1 MHFYIYGCEE
11 RAMKALIETLR
22 ATAFGCRKMSI
33 SCGERA
39 GNALC
44 LAAAVFFF
52 AGSAWGA
59 KSQAPKPPPS
69 APTSA
74 AACVGCHGEAG
85 VSANSLWPNLAGQKR
100 DYLAK
105 QLKAFR
111 DQDRVD
117 PMMNAIA
124 QSLSDSDIEALT
136 AYYSSLKP

>member
-1 MHFYIYGCEE
+1 
-11 RAMKALIETLR
+11 MKALVETLR
-22 ATAFGCRKMSI
+22 APAFGCRKMSI
-33 SCGERA
+33 SYGERA

-44 LAAAVFFF
+44 LAAAVFLF

-124 QSLSDSDIEALT
+124 QSLSDSDIEALA

>member
-1 MHFYIYGCEE
+1 
-11 RAMKALIETLR
+11 MKTWVGALRTSTKL
-22 ATAFGCRKMSI
+22 CRKMSI
-33 SCGERA
+33 SYGERA

-59 KSQAPKPPPS
+59 KSQTPKPPPS

-111 DQDRVD
+111 DQDRLD
-117 PMMNAIA
+117 PMMNAIV
-124 QSLSDSDIEALT
+124 QSLSDSDIEALA

>member
-1 MHFYIYGCEE
+1 
-11 RAMKALIETLR
+11 MKAR
-22 ATAFGCRKMSI
+22 FGVQKMSVDRCQNM
-33 SCGERA
+33 SLFDRRWS
-39 GNALC
+39 GNALR
-44 LAAAVFFF
+44 LGVVAIFFT
-52 AGSAWGA
+52 GSAWGA
-59 KSQAPKPPPS
+59 KSQAPKPPLS

-74 AACVGCHGEAG
+74 AACAGCHGEAG

-124 QSLSDSDIEALT
+124 QSLCDADIEALT

>member
-1 MHFYIYGCEE
+1 MSLPCG
-11 RAMKALIETLR
+11 RA
-22 ATAFGCRKMSI
+22 
-33 SCGERA
+33 A
-39 GNALC
+39 GKALC
-44 LAAAVFFF
+44 LAAAILFF

-59 KSQAPKPPPS
+59 KSQAPKPPLS
-69 APTSA
+69 APASA